1 MNTDA
6 PAVRERCAGPEAP
19 VSRAEARG
27 NFVMLRAGGLRLLLP
42 HEDVGAAEYIEGL
55 PATTAQPGRF
65 EHEVLG
71 ERRVIVALSEQLRA
85 LEAFPA
91 GRFVLTRLHA
101 GASELSLAWDEV
113 RVLIDAVLE
122 PLPLPPAM
130 RSPQGPIDGY
140 VRLDG
145 KLLLCATAS
154 RVLAYAVTAGE

>member
-6 PAVRERCAGPEAP
+6 PAIRERPAGPEAA
-19 VSRAEARG
+19 VTRADARG
-27 NFVMLRAGGLRLLLP
+27 NFVVLRAGGLRLLLP
-42 HEDVGAAEYIEGL
+42 HEDVGAAEYIEGV
-55 PATTAQPGRF
+55 PAATAQPGRF
-65 EHEVLG
+65 ELDVLG
-71 ERRVIVALSEQLRA
+71 ELRSIVALSEQLRA
-85 LEAFPA
+85 LETFPA

-101 GASELSLAWDEV
+101 GGGELSFAWDEV

-145 KLLLCATAS
+145 KLLLCATAP
-154 RVLAYAVTAGE
+154 RVLAYAVAAGE